1 MKALDLPLTD
11 PVLIFTIL
19 LFIILL
25 TPILLNRLKIPHLIG
40 MIIAGAVVGPNG
52 LGLLHRDSAIV
63 LFGTVGLLYIMFL
76 AGLEIEIAD
85 FKKNSRRS
93 LIFGF
98 YTFSIPMILGTTIG
112 HYWLNMPVVSAVL
125 LASMFASHTLIA
137 YPIISGFGITRNQAA
152 VVAIGGTMI
161 TDTLALLVLAAI
173 VGIKTGTIAE
183 GFWLKMG
190 FSLFAIGAAII
201 MLFPVIG
208 RWFFKRFDHN
218 ISQFNFV
225 LAMVFLAS
233 FMVELAGVEPIIGAF
248 LAGLALNR
256 LIPRVSALM
265 NRIEFVGNAL
275 FIPFFLIG
283 VGMLIDYRAFF
294 RDFRTLNVALTMTIT
309 ATTAKYL
316 AAWLTQKTFRYS
328 ADERRLI
335 FGLSNAQAAATL
347 AAVLVGYN
355 VILGKTPEGAVIRLL
370 DDSILN
376 GTILMILATCTIASF
391 SAQKGAENIALS
403 GQLDSHHP
411 GNTNDE
417 RILIPIGNR
426 ENAAELINLSVTVRS
441 KHSHS
446 GLYALTVINQSS
458 SDELHEKEAQELLDL
473 AQKAAAATDTS
484 LKRLLRYDLSVINAI
499 NGIARQHR
507 ITDIILGLHRQKSIT
522 DSFLG
527 HLTEGIL
534 NSCNLTTMI
543 YRPRQPLSTIKRDV
557 IIVPAMA
564 EREIGFPFWVS
575 KIWNIGRNTG
585 SKLVFH
591 ANERTCEYLHEIHRK
606 FPIEAE
612 FYTFDDWE
620 DFLILSRDIRADD
633 NLIIVLSRRNG
644 LSYDHGMEKIPHYLN
659 KYFVNNNFMLVY
671 PMQIGFAHS
680 NEFDMTSPTF
690 LEPLM
695 DNFSR
700 LDELG
705 RTVVKLFRKIDRKSS
720 QNNPHKRG
728 PKE

>member
-1 MKALDLPLTD
+1 MAMALPLTD
-11 PVLIFTIL
+11 PVLIFAIL

-25 TPILLNRLKIPHLIG
+25 TPILLDRFKIPHLMG
-40 MIIAGAVVGPNG
+40 MIIAGAVIGPHGFN
-52 LGLLHRDSAIV
+52 LLHRDSAII

-76 AGLEIEIAD
+76 AGLEIEIAE

-93 LIFGF
+93 LVFGL
-98 YTFSIPMILGTTIG
+98 YTFSIPMVFGIIAG
-112 HYWLNMPVVSAVL
+112 HYWLELPMPSAVL

-137 YPIISGFGITRNQAA
+137 YPIISGFGIARNQAV
-152 VVAIGGTMI
+152 VVAIGGTVI
-161 TDTLALLVLAAI
+161 TDTLALLILAAI
-173 VGIKTGTIAE
+173 VGIQTGSIAE
-183 GFWLKMG
+183 GFWLRMG
-190 FSLFAIGAAII
+190 LSLLGISAII
-201 MLFPVIG
+201 MFLFPIIG
-208 RWFFKRFDHN
+208 RWFFKRFDNH
-218 ISQFNFV
+218 ISQYNFV

-233 FMVELAGVEPIIGAF
+233 FLVETAGVEPIIGAF

-283 VGMLIDYRAFF
+283 VGMLIDYKAFF
-294 RDFRTLNVALTMTIT
+294 RDFRTLKVALTMTIV
-309 ATTAKYL
+309 ATTAKYA
-316 AAWLTQKTFRYS
+316 AAWLTQKTFAYS
-328 ADERRLI
+328 DDERRLI

-355 VILGKTPEGAVIRLL
+355 VIIGKTPEGEVIRLL
-370 DDSILN
+370 DESILN

-403 GQLDSHHP
+403 GQLESQP
-411 GNTNDE
+411 PEGGPEE
-417 RILIPIGNR
+417 RILIPLGNA
-426 ENAAELINLSVTVRS
+426 ENAAELVNLSVTIKS
-441 KHSHS
+441 KHSPS

-458 SDELHEKEAQELLDL
+458 SDELHEKDAQKILDL
-473 AQKAAAATDTS
+473 AKKAAAATDTN

-499 NGIARQHR
+499 NGITRQHR
-507 ITDIILGLHRQKSIT
+507 ITDIILGLHHQKSLT
-522 DSFLG
+522 DTFLG

-534 NSCNLTTMI
+534 SSCNVTTMI
-543 YRPRQPLSTIKRDV
+543 YRPRQPLATIKRDV
-557 IIVPAMA
+557 VIVPAMA

-591 ANERTCEYLHEIHRK
+591 ANARTCEYLRELHHK

-612 FYTFDDWE
+612 FHEFDDWS
-620 DFLILSRDIRADD
+620 DFLILARDIRADD
-633 NLIIVLSRRNG
+633 NLIIVLSRHNA
-644 LSYDHGMEKIPHYLN
+644 LSYDAGMEKIPHYLN
-659 KYFVNNNFMLVY
+659 KYFAHNNFILIF
-671 PMQIGFAHS
+671 PMQIGIGS
-680 NEFDMTSPTF
+680 NSDFDMSSPSF

-695 DNFSR
+695 DNFTR

-705 RTVVKLFRKIDRKSS
+705 RTVVKLFRKFDRSSPGKS
-720 QNNPHKRG
+720 NRHK
-728 PKE
+728 KDK